1 MSIHIFGIR
10 HHGPGSARS
19 LREALESLR
28 PDLLLVEGPPD
39 AADVLPLLIH
49 PQMKPPVALLIH
61 AAGDLKRSVF
71 YPFAIY
77 SPEWQALHFAL
88 TNSIAARFMD
98 LPQAHQLALE
108 ALDHKAQSPG
118 DPLQQL
124 AEAAGYGDSEHWWGR
139 MVEERGDGRDL
150 FSAIFEAMSALREK
164 IPGAVEPIEAQREAF
179 MRQTIRA
186 AKREGFQR
194 IGVICGAWH
203 APALALDSGTVPAAK
218 EDAAVLKGLPKIKVQ
233 ATWVPWT
240 NGRLRLAS
248 GYGAGIDSPRWYQHL
263 WETRELVG
271 IRWLV
276 EVAQLLRESDLD
288 VSPAHVIEAVRLAE
302 TLAAL
307 RERSIPGLTELNEAT
322 QTVLCFGS
330 ESPLKL
336 IHDKLIVGEIL
347 GQVPDEAPMPPLQQD
362 LMREQRR
369 LRLAA
374 EAGWRTLD
382 LDLRKENDR
391 SRSRLLH
398 RLSLLGVHWGEV
410 ERASGKAGTFHEIW
424 RLRWRPELAI
434 ALIEASVWGR
444 TIVEAASASARDAA
458 ARADD
463 LAGLTNLLDR
473 ALLAEIPD
481 AIDQLMERLQAVA
494 AVASHAAHLME
505 ALPPLSSIL
514 RYGNVR
520 GTDAEIVAEVVKG
533 LVVRICIGL
542 PGACA
547 SLSDEAAAIM
557 FDRMINTDN
566 AVTLLQ
572 NDEFQKMWQRSLQQI
587 SGQNSVHG
595 IVAGRCCRLL
605 LDANALTA
613 EEAALRIRLALST
626 AGEPAQAAAWIEGF
640 LKDSGLL
647 LLHDERLW
655 QVIDNWITDLRAE
668 NFTAML
674 PLLRRTFATFSSPER
689 RQLGE
694 RARRGTAET
703 AGGLVGSMSSEGDFQ
718 RGRAVAMLPLVAKL
732 LGVEYVER

>member
-28 PDLLLVEGPPD
+28 PDLVLVEGPPD
-39 AADVLPLLIH
+39 AAGVLPLLIH

-61 AAGDLKRSVF
+61 ATGDLKRSVF

-88 TNSIAARFMD
+88 SNNIAARFMD

-108 ALDHKAQSPG
+108 AVDHKSQSPG

-124 AEAAGYGDSEHWWGR
+124 AEAAGYSDSEHWWGR
-139 MVEERGDGRDL
+139 MVEERGDSRDL
-150 FSAIFEAMSALREK
+150 FAAIFEAMSALREK
-164 IPGAVEPIEAQREAF
+164 IPGTGSPIETQREAF

-186 AKREGFQR
+186 AKREGFER
-194 IGVICGAWH
+194 IAVICGAWH

-218 EDAAVLKGLPKIKVQ
+218 EDTSVLKGLPRIKVQ

-271 IRWLV
+271 IRWMV
-276 EVAQLLRESDLD
+276 EVAQLLRGSDLD

-307 RERSIPGLTELNEAT
+307 RGRSLPGLTELNEAT
-322 QTVLCFGS
+322 QTVLCFGG

-336 IHDKLIVGEIL
+336 IHEKLIVGEIL
-347 GQVPDEAPMPPLQQD
+347 GQVPDDAPMPPLQQD

-382 LDLRKENDR
+382 LDLRKGNDR

-424 RLRWRPELAI
+424 RLRWRPELVV
-434 ALIEASVWGR
+434 ALIEASIWGR
-444 TIVEAASASARDAA
+444 TLIEAATASARDAA
-458 ARADD
+458 ARAAD

-494 AVASHAAHLME
+494 AVASDTARLMS
-505 ALPPLSSIL
+505 ALPSLANII

-520 GTDAEIVAEVVKG
+520 GTDVEVVAEVARG

-547 SLSDEAAAIM
+547 SLSDETAAII
-557 FDRMINTDN
+557 FDHIINTDS

-572 NDEFQKMWQRSLQQI
+572 NEEFQKMWQRSLQQI
-587 SGQNSVHG
+587 SGQNGVHG
-595 IVAGRCCRLL
+595 VVAGRCCRLL
-605 LDANALTA
+605 LDANVLSA

-626 AGEPAQAAAWIEGF
+626 AGEPTQAAAWIEGF

-655 QVIDNWITDLRAE
+655 QVIDDWLSDLRGE

-694 RARRGTAET
+694 RARSGVTKT
-703 AGGLVGSMSSEGDFQ
+703 AGGLVGPMSPGVDFHQ
-718 RGRAVAMLPLVAKL
+718 ERAVAILPLVAKL
-732 LGVEYVER
+732 LGVEYVDQ